1 MKQEANEKPSV
12 RLTYKTTD
20 TLKFIEKI
28 FKESTIEGLSG
39 REYAQV
45 INCVKILKDKLL
57 EQPIANLSTHS
68 MVSPLKK
75 NNNNILIKKGEVNG
89 K

>member
-20 TLKFIEKI
+20 TLGFIEKI
-28 FKESTIEGLSG
+28 FKESTIEGISG

-45 INCVKILKDKLL
+45 INCVKIRT
-57 EQPIANLSTHS
+57 ANS
-68 MVSPLKK
+68 
-75 NNNNILIKKGEVNG
+75 
-89 K
+89 

>member
-1 MKQEANEKPSV
+1 MEQKVNEKPTV
-12 RLTYKTTD
+12 RLTYKTID
-20 TLKFIEKI
+20 TLGFIEKI

-45 INCVKILKDKLL
+45 VNCVKILKDKLL
-57 EQPIANLSTHS
+57 EHPIANLSTHS

-75 NNNNILIKKGEVNG
+75 KQ
-89 K
+89 